1 MTRFLLASLLPLL
14 AACPPTTGL
23 DDSGGGPSPDDTGS
37 GDGAWTTAL
46 VTTVSSSYTTG
57 TMAAVSLADWSVQ
70 DELFVASGD
79 PAVSVSDGRVFQI
92 NRFGYDAVR
101 AYEPGS
107 WQAPLWEQALAD
119 SSNPQV
125 ARICAGAVFV
135 TLYGDDEIAVLDPE
149 SGERI
154 GGVDLSA
161 WADADG
167 DAKGPEA
174 STLVPWEGKL
184 YAGLNRLDREG
195 GWVDEGGV
203 VVEIDCEARAAS
215 RSWPAGGNTSVHPW
229 PGGEGLLVLAR
240 AFGEDPGGVWVLD
253 PEADRLEPRIVLD
266 EGEAVGVAAD
276 GERALLGAMASDYS
290 SFELHCLDLAGGAIT
305 SSAPTDAYLA
315 DMKSDDRG
323 RAWVAQGIS
332 WVDPDAPSGL
342 SVYDIAT
349 CAIETSQPIGLS
361 LYPVSID
368 FY

>member
-23 DDSGGGPSPDDTGS
+23 DDSGGGPRPDDTGPR
-37 GDGAWTTAL
+37 DGTHRTA
-46 VTTVSSSYTTG
+46 VVATVSSSYTTG
-57 TMAAVSLADWSVQ
+57 TVAAVSLDDWSVA

-79 PAVSVSDGRVFQI
+79 PAVSVSEDRVFQI
-92 NRFGYDAVR
+92 NRFGHDAVR
-101 AYEPGS
+101 AYEPGA

-119 SSNPQV
+119 LSNPQV
-125 ARICAGAVFV
+125 ARVCDGAVFV
-135 TLYGDDEIAVLDPE
+135 TLYGDDEIAVLDPA

-203 VVEIDCEARAAS
+203 VVEIDCAARTAT
-215 RSWPAGGNTSVHPW
+215 RSWSAGGNTSVHPW
-229 PGGEGLLVLAR
+229 PEGEGLLVLAR

-253 PEADRLEPRIVLD
+253 PEADRLEPRLTID
-266 EGEAVGVAAD
+266 EGEPAGIAAHGDRAVLGVMAA
-276 GERALLGAMASDYS
+276 DYS
-290 SFELHCLDLAGGAIT
+290 SFELQCLDLAGGAVV
-305 SSAPTDAYLA
+305 SSEATDAYLA
-315 DMKSDDRG
+315 DMKSNDRG
-323 RAWVAQGIS
+323 EAWVVQGIS

-342 SVYDIAT
+342 TVYDIAT
-349 CAIETSQPIGLS
+349 CEPLSDQPIGLS
-361 LYPVSID
+361 LFPVSID